1 MKKRGKRNFFKKIN
15 WKILLLS
22 LFTVYGTAFLG
33 SVFTSSGVKSFWYLT
48 VRPSIT
54 PPNWVFPV
62 VWNIL
67 FFMIFISLYICLTK
81 AKDKKSS
88 SKAEIVFGINFLL
101 NFLWSLFYFGLRNPL
116 FAFLDLIL
124 LFFSILAMIRIT
136 WKINRK
142 ASWLL
147 VPYLLWIVFAGL
159 LNYLSIS
166 R

>member
-1 MKKRGKRNFFKKIN
+1 MKKGLKIFKKIN
-15 WKILLLS
+15 WGILFLS
-22 LFTVYGTAFLG
+22 FIAVYTTAFLG
-33 SVFTSSGVKSFWYLT
+33 NMFTSVGVKSFWYMT

-54 PPNWVFPV
+54 PPDFVFPI

-67 FFMIFISLYICLTK
+67 FFLIFISLYISLIKT
-81 AKDKKSS
+81 KDKKSS
-88 SKAEIVFGINFLL
+88 SKVEIVFGINFLL
-101 NFLWSLFYFGLRNPL
+101 NFLWSFFYFGLRNPL
-116 FAFLDLIL
+116 FAFIDLIL
-124 LFFSILAMIRIT
+124 LFFSILAIIKVT

-159 LNYLSIS
+159 LNYLSVF

>member
-1 MKKRGKRNFFKKIN
+1 MKKRGKKNFLKNIN
-15 WKILLLS
+15 WGLLFLS
-22 LFTVYGTAFLG
+22 LLTVYGTSLLG
-33 SVFTSSGVKSFWYLT
+33 SIFTAPGVKSFWYMT

-54 PPNWVFPV
+54 PPNIVFPI

-67 FFMIFISLYICLTK
+67 FFLIFISLYISLTK
-81 AKDKKSS
+81 VKDKKTS
-88 SKAEIVFGINFLL
+88 SKVELVFGINFIL
-101 NFLWSLFYFGLRNPL
+101 NFLWSFLFFGLRNPL

-124 LFFSILAMIRIT
+124 LFFSILAMIKIT

-147 VPYLLWIVFAGL
+147 VPYLLWIIFAGL
-159 LNYLSIS
+159 LNYLSIF

>member
-1 MKKRGKRNFFKKIN
+1 MKKRWKKKFKKIN
-15 WKILLLS
+15 WLILLLS
-22 LFTVYGTAFLG
+22 LFAVYAPAFLG
-33 SVFTSSGVKSFWYLT
+33 SMFTSVGVKSFWYMT

-54 PPNWVFPV
+54 PPNIVFPI

-67 FFMIFISLYICLTK
+67 FFLIFISLYISLTNVK
-81 AKDKKSS
+81 NKKES
-88 SKAEIVFGINFLL
+88 SKVEIVFGINFVL
-101 NFLWSLFYFGLRNPL
+101 NFLWSFFFFGIRNPL

-124 LFFSILAMIRIT
+124 LFFSIIAMIKIT

-147 VPYLLWIVFAGL
+147 VPYLLWIIFAGL
-159 LNYLSIS
+159 LNYLSIF